1 MVENLLEYKKSEV
14 KIILFGS
21 GAMYDKTRSL
31 HKVKEDSIG
40 NVVPKDL
47 YGKSKMI
54 LADLI
59 KKRSDALMLNIFACY
74 GYGEKE
80 TRFPSY
86 AINQVLKGENIV
98 INQDVIFD
106 YLFVEDMQK
115 IVAYFIEHSP
125 EENIINITPS
135 ESVSLRRIAQIAN
148 SLGENKVD
156 IIISAKDMNNEYTGD
171 NTRLL
176 KNYLNFQFT
185 SIEAGIA
192 KLFKYNKDL
201 LKEAVRL

>member
-201 LKEAVRL
+201 LKEAVSL